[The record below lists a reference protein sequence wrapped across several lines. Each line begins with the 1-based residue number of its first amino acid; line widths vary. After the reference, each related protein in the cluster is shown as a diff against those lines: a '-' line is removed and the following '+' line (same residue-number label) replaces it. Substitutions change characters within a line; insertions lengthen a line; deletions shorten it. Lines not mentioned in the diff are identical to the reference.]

1 MIHTGLRKFVKTDL
15 YDLYLKKMNTF
26 DISKTCIKIANIE
39 VLFEKYRMA
48 LNWDKYYIE
57 LQDDDAIERNQ
68 ILFDFVQQTFSCLY
82 GLYMD
87 EKCP

>member
-1 MIHTGLRKFVKTDL
+1 
-15 YDLYLKKMNTF
+15 
-26 DISKTCIKIANIE
+26 
-39 VLFEKYRMA
+39 MA

-68 ILFDFVQQTFSCLY
+68 ILFDFVQRTFSCLD